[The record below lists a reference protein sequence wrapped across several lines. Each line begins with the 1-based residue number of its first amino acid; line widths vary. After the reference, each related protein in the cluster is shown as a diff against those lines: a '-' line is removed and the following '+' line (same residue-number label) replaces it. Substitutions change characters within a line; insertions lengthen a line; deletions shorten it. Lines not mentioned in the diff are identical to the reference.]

1 MPRQENMNHHPDDNF
16 VVAVDDVLE
25 GADWERS
32 RSGGHPRC
40 EVAGVIGEDEVGGD
54 GGDVEE
60 DPGELPDMMSASEG
74 GGGYKKADIVREV
87 A

>member
-1 MPRQENMNHHPDDNF
+1 MNHHPDDDF

-32 RSGGHPRC
+32 RSGSHPRC

-54 GGDVEE
+54 RGDVEE
-60 DPGELPDMMSASEG
+60 DPGELPDVMSASGGEG
-74 GGGYKKADIVREV
+74 DTKKEDIVREV